1 MTSHAQRRAYLVWA
15 LFRIQRIQRLLHCKL
30 HSAKLTISTFS
41 PFLLCISYESRFR
54 LDNKFEEIMITCGR
68 GSCRSKIKL
77 GKQGVNVFRS
87 LSLAFPDA
95 FFLMN
100 LVILINKL
108 INFAI
113 NDQLGWFELIVTNQ
127 LLENSEIIL
136 VKWLESNYCF
146 R

>member
-1 MTSHAQRRAYLVWA
+1 
-15 LFRIQRIQRLLHCKL
+15 
-30 HSAKLTISTFS
+30 
-41 PFLLCISYESRFR
+41 
-54 LDNKFEEIMITCGR
+54 MITCGR

-113 NDQLGWFELIVTNQ
+113 NDQL
-127 LLENSEIIL
+127 
-136 VKWLESNYCF
+136 